1 MTKSVRRHETDM
13 TSGSIA
19 GSVIRFSVPLLLGNL
34 FQQLYNMVDTWVIG
48 RTGVNGAYAAVGSVA
63 PIINI
68 LIGFFLGL
76 SSGAGVVISQYYGA
90 KDEKDLR
97 GAVHTSFLLTLIMG
111 VAFTVLGVVTTPLL
125 LKIMLHT
132 NSASD
137 PVYPYAK
144 TYLTIYF
151 AGVIG
156 LMIYNMGSGILRAVG
171 DSRRPFLYLLVSAV
185 TNTVLDFV
193 FVFSFDMGVAGV
205 ALATIIAQ
213 FLSAV
218 LITVTLMR
226 SPEPVRLSLDKL
238 HLNPKI
244 LKRIFAAGIPGALQ
258 MAITAFS
265 NVFVQS
271 YVAGVNGVKELCLSG
286 WTTYTKVEQFIFM
299 PIQSVSLATATFVGQ
314 NVGCGKLKRARRGT
328 YITLFISSAVTVC
341 VIIAVELL
349 TGPLSGLFNPDESVM
364 FYSEMLLRY
373 ITPFYLL
380 CCVNHVFASS
390 LRGMGNS
397 AAPMVIMLLSFVVFR
412 QIYLFTVTEFFS
424 NELMPVAASY
434 PAGWAVCSVI
444 MTVYFLRYKPHPME
458 ERISED

>member
-1 MTKSVRRHETDM
+1 MTKSVRIHETDM
-13 TSGSIA
+13 TRGSIA
-19 GSVIRFSVPLLLGNL
+19 GAVIRFSVPLLFGNL

-63 PIINI
+63 PVINI

-76 SSGAGVVISQYYGA
+76 SGGAGVVISQYYGA
-90 KDEKDLR
+90 KDEKNLKR
-97 GAVHTSFLLTLIMG
+97 AVHTSFLLTLVMG
-111 VAFTVLGVVTTPLL
+111 VAFTVLGVAMTPAL

-132 NSASD
+132 NSAAD

-151 AGVIG
+151 AGVMG

-171 DSRRPFLYLLVSAV
+171 DSRRPFVYLAVCAV
-185 TNTVLDFV
+185 TNTALDFL
-193 FVFSFDMGVAGV
+193 FVFKFHMGVAGV
-205 ALATIIAQ
+205 ALATVIGQ
-213 FLSAV
+213 LLSAI
-218 LITVTLMR
+218 LITVTLIR
-226 SPEPVRLSLDKL
+226 CPPPVKLSLKEL
-238 HLNPKI
+238 HFDRGV
-244 LKRIFAAGIPGALQ
+244 LKRVFAAGIPGALQ

-271 YVAGVNGVKELCLSG
+271 YVAGVNGVKELCLGG

-314 NVGCGKLKRARRGT
+314 NVGCGNLKRARKGT
-328 YITLFISSAVTVC
+328 YVTLFISSAVTVC

-349 TGPLSGLFNPDESVM
+349 TNSLSGLFNPDKSVI
-364 FYSEMLLRY
+364 FYSDMLLRY

-397 AAPMVIMLLSFVVFR
+397 AVPMVIMLLSFVVFR
-412 QIYLFTVTEFFS
+412 QAYLFTVTHFFS

-434 PAGWAVCSVI
+434 PAGWALCAVI
-444 MTVYFLRYKPHPME
+444 MTVYFIRYKPHPME
-458 ERISED
+458 ERIIED